1 MTLSDLAALGS
12 FVSGAAVL
20 VSLVFL
26 WFQLRQSEKNQRAQI
41 RQVHSMRISD
51 SFLRR
56 ADHAELWERAYRGD
70 KLSDA
75 EIYRVLQTSSAVWF
89 GIEDSFY
96 QYRDGLLDETTWQA
110 KKNAMRLP
118 QLRAA
123 WPLIRS
129 SAVGA
134 EFVLL
139 ADRIIAETRP
149 VSTAQMVAQYREAL
163 LHEMQAARSDSFSE
177 QAPMEKAP

>member
-1 MTLSDLAALGS
+1 VTLSDLAALGS
-12 FVSGAAVL
+12 LVSGLAVL

-70 KLSDA
+70 ELSDA

-134 EFVLL
+134 DFVTL
-139 ADRIIAETRP
+139 ADAILAQTRP
-149 VSTAQMVAQYREAL
+149 AATTQMVTQYREAL
-163 LHEMQAARSDSFSE
+163 LREMAAAQSDMRSAE
-177 QAPMEKAP
+177 ARRETAP